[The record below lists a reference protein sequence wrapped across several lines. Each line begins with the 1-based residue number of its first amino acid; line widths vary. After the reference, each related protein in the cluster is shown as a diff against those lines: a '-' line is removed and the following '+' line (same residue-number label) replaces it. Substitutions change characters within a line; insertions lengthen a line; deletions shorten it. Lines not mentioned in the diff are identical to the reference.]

1 MSPVYLLNLYI
12 IINQINERNKM
23 TGQLK
28 ENIND
33 LEYIKVVVTNDM
45 FDGLESYL
53 YEYDGLNK
61 LIDDYVDQLFDMDLD
76 DVTGT
81 LDDIDEYII
90 TGRGYSQDDSDL
102 VHKLYVRTRTGE
114 KLEYKEIKSLKDWCN
129 QLIQYR

>member
-1 MSPVYLLNLYI
+1 
-12 IINQINERNKM
+12 M
-23 TGQLK
+23 TRHLK

-53 YEYDGLNK
+53 YEYDGLDK
-61 LIDDYVDQLFDMDLD
+61 LIDCYVDDLFSMDLD

-90 TGRGYSQDDSDL
+90 NKDDDGEGD
-102 VHKLYVRTRTGE
+102 VIHKLYVRTRTGG

-129 QLIQYR
+129 QIVQVR